1 VSGLSWWRIELD
13 GAGALVSAQRLDGA
27 PQHDGG
33 GVYIVEATSEA
44 SAILLAQR
52 THQRDALRQ
61 RRAQR
66 DAQGV
71 CRCGRPRDSEFLRC
85 SLCRVR
91 SSRDQKRSA
100 ARKRGE
106 PVETPSKVE
115 AHQERRATVAES
127 TRLHALYEVQ
137 RAWQLARRN
146 SDFTEWLR
154 AEIERAGGQ
163 WRRP

>member
-106 PVETPSKVE
+106 PVEAAPKML
-115 AHQERRATVAES
+115 AQRERRATLAES
-127 TRLHALYEVQ
+127 ERLSVLLEVK
-137 RAWQLARRN
+137 RAWEASPNIAVFGRWLA
-146 SDFTEWLR
+146 TEITKLSEV
-154 AEIERAGGQ
+154 AS
-163 WRRP
+163 